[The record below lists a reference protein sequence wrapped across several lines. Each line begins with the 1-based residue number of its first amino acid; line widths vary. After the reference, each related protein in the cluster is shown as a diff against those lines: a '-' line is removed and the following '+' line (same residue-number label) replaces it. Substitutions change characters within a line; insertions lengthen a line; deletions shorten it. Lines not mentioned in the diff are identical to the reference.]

1 MLQLLDSEWS
11 NLDPT
16 VSKLWRIEAAVAGVV
31 YGVIFV
37 VVEFVL
43 ASALEDALDA
53 WPPVGIAS
61 GALALALFAWLQ
73 YIAGKR
79 YEFWRYMVGED
90 DLAVAHGIWWQ
101 TRAYIPRARIQH
113 VDVTAG
119 PVSRALGLAVVSV
132 YVGGQA
138 GAVATIPGLEA
149 EKADQLRRTL
159 LKLDT
164 VSAPPVIQQEGEPL
178 G

>member
-1 MLQLLDSEWS
+1 MLQSLISGWS
-11 NLDPT
+11 YLDPT

-43 ASALEDALDA
+43 ANALEA
-53 WPPVGIAS
+53 WPVSAGLAS
-61 GALALALFAWLQ
+61 GALALSLIAWLQ
-73 YIAGKR
+73 YVAGKR
-79 YEFWRYMVGED
+79 YEFWRYEVGND

-119 PVSRALGLAVVSV
+119 PISRALGLAVVSV
-132 YVGGQA
+132 YVAGQT

-149 EKADQLRRTL
+149 DAADRLRRTL
-159 LKLDT
+159 LRLDD
-164 VSAPPVIQQEGEPL
+164 VPGPPPVAQETPIG
-178 G
+178 

>member
-1 MLQLLDSEWS
+1 MLQSLISGWS
-11 NLDPT
+11 HLDPT
-16 VSKLWRIEAAVAGVV
+16 VSKLWRIEAAIAGVV
-31 YGVIFV
+31 YGAIFV
-37 VVEFVL
+37 AVEFVL
-43 ASALEDALDA
+43 ANAIEA
-53 WPPVGIAS
+53 WPPVGLAS
-61 GALALALFAWLQ
+61 GALALGLIAWLQ
-73 YIAGKR
+73 YVAGKR
-79 YEFWRYMVGED
+79 YEFWRFEVGED

-119 PVSRALGLAVVSV
+119 PISRALGLAVVSV

-149 EKADQLRRTL
+149 GEADQLRRTL
-159 LKLDT
+159 LRLDS
-164 VSAPPVIQQEGEPL
+164 VSEPPPVIQQEGGPL